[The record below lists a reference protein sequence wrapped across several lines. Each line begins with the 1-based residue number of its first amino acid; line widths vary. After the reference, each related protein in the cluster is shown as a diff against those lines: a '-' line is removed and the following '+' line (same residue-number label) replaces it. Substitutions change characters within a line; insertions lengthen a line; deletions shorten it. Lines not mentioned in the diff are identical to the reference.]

1 MKDLLTTAASIIVI
15 LFCISLLFLSEGE
28 ESYSEESAP
37 TTNQNAVVQ
46 SGFAPAAQTTLFTRV
61 QSVKVRH
68 GVLMFAA
75 IEEGNVKE
83 YYFLLRDKNVIL
95 IKESNSEMP
104 VNSILFKKEEDGT
117 MRVII
122 PDTLDIDL
130 MQELAGN

>member
-1 MKDLLTTAASIIVI
+1 MKDLLTTAASVIVI
-15 LFCISLLFLSEGE
+15 LFCISILFLSEGE

-37 TTNQNAVVQ
+37 TIKPNTVVQ
-46 SGFAPAAQTTLFTRV
+46 SGYAPPAQTTLFTRV
-61 QSVKVRH
+61 QSVKVRQ

-75 IEEGNVKE
+75 IEEGNLKE

-104 VNSILFKKEEDGT
+104 VNSILFKKEDNGA

-122 PDTLDIDL
+122 PDTFNIDL